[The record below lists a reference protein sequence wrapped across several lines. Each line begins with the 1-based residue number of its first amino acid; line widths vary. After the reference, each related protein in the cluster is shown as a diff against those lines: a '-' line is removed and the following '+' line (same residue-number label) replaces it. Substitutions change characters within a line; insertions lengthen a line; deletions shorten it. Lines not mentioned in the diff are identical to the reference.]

1 MDDKD
6 IEEIKR
12 LVEQKPPVRNRPPIP
27 KAEQMRRK
35 AEREKQRRRRQ
46 IIMNT
51 AAVAVIALFIFGIIL
66 LFKSCSTDHSIVGTW
81 DYDTVT
87 IYRFDKN
94 GKGEL
99 ILPNSTFAFTYKIK
113 DDTLTIDFE
122 SENATDSTY
131 TFSVTDDKLT
141 LTAESSDA
149 VYVLT
154 KKTEP

>member
-1 MDDKD
+1 MPETPQRPT
-6 IEEIKR
+6 ISRAEY
-12 LVEQKPPVRNRPPIP
+12 NRRV
-27 KAEQMRRK
+27 AARRK
-35 AEREKQRRRRQ
+35 RHLRRSILRYS
-46 IIMNT
+46 
-51 AAVAVIALFIFGIIL
+51 IALLVLGSLIVGIVL
-66 LFKSCSTDHSIVGTW
+66 LCKSCSFDMSITGTW

-87 IYRFDKN
+87 VYRFDKN

-99 ILPNSTFAFTYKIK
+99 ILPNSKFAFTYKIK
-113 DDTLTIDFE
+113 DGTLTIDFE

-149 VYVLT
+149 VYILT

>member
-1 MDDKD
+1 
-6 IEEIKR
+6 
-12 LVEQKPPVRNRPPIP
+12 
-27 KAEQMRRK
+27 
-35 AEREKQRRRRQ
+35 
-46 IIMNT
+46 MNT
-51 AAVAVIALFIFGIIL
+51 TAVVVIALLIFGIVL
-66 LFKSCSTDHSIVGTW
+66 LFKSCSTDHNIVGTW
-81 DYDTVT
+81 DFDTITV
-87 IYRFDKN
+87 YRFGKG

-99 ILPNSTFAFTYKIK
+99 ILPNSNFSFTYKIK

>member
-1 MDDKD
+1 MGTS
-6 IEEIKR
+6 
-12 LVEQKPPVRNRPPIP
+12 L
-27 KAEQMRRK
+27 AT
-35 AEREKQRRRRQ
+35 RQ
-46 IIMNT
+46 IRIQQW
-51 AAVAVIALFIFGIIL
+51 AAIIKDRTSSGLKVDDYCELHILTSKIF
-66 LFKSCSTDHSIVGTW
+66 
-81 DYDTVT
+81 TVT
-87 IYRFDKN
+87 VYRFDKN

-99 ILPNSTFAFTYKIK
+99 ILPNSNFAFTYEIK

-122 SENATDSTY
+122 SENAADSTY

>member
-1 MDDKD
+1 MDDKEL
-6 IEEIKR
+6 EEIKR
-12 LVEQKPPVRNRPPIP
+12 LVEQKPPMRNRPPIS

-35 AEREKQRRRRQ
+35 AEREKLRMRRQ
-46 IIMNT
+46 IITNT
-51 AAVAVIALFIFGIIL
+51 AAVAVIALFIFGIVL

-87 IYRFDKN
+87 VYRFDKN

-99 ILPNSTFAFTYKIK
+99 ILPNSNFAFTYEIK
-113 DDTLTIDFE
+113 DDALAIDFE
-122 SENATDSTY
+122 SENAADSTY